1 MLNEIFDETHYDKKG
16 GHFGTIKTYLK
27 INSKYW
33 EPQLFKDIKNLCEKC
48 HKCNLIK
55 HIKRKL
61 IIPNIKPIPAR
72 QMEVV
77 ELDIQGPYIKSEN
90 GNRYLVVSYDY

>member
-33 EPQLFKDIKNLCEKC
+33 KPQLFKDIKNLCEKC

-55 HIKRKL
+55 HIQRKL
-61 IIPNIKPIPAR
+61 IIPNIKPFPAKP
-72 QMEVV
+72 MEVV
-77 ELDIQGPYIKSEN
+77 E
-90 GNRYLVVSYDY
+90 